1 MRGTSK
7 DLERPYLRLHF
18 VPEASTVRPP
28 EVLVQ
33 ALALVKKK
41 WVTNADYKHASEQLM
56 AIQQDCKLQ
65 GVEGPLICDAYET
78 QIRIALERADLGEF
92 SRCLSALQEIYHAA
106 AVKKGVEVHFPPP
119 SVKQDPVVPVLVP

>member
-56 AIQQDCKLQ
+56 AYK
-65 GVEGPLICDAYET
+65 GDANNKP
-78 QIRIALERADLGEF
+78 QN
-92 SRCLSALQEIYHAA
+92 AA
-106 AVKKGVEVHFPPP
+106 GM
-119 SVKQDPVVPVLVP
+119 VVPHSVCCSANQGRLG

>member
-56 AIQQDCKLQ
+56 AIQQDPGRPPKSKSRS
-65 GVEGPLICDAYET
+65 PKKNR
-78 QIRIALERADLGEF
+78 IRSPDL
-92 SRCLSALQEIYHAA
+92 
-106 AVKKGVEVHFPPP
+106 
-119 SVKQDPVVPVLVP
+119 